1 MKFWLLLRRERD
13 REVGGAL
20 ADPRGAAHGARAI
33 PLERRALV
41 RVDGGDLE
49 LVAHQLVVVLRVGDR
64 RLQELLPRLGG
75 AARCE
80 GQDSPRLLDVLAADV
95 IADQAGLAGRGA
107 DVAGLRAD
115 EHGRL
120 ARLARAR
127 LVALARGLG
136 RLGFLR
142 LRSVV
147 AGLLAARLRGLL

>member
-1 MKFWLLLRRERD
+1 MGR
-13 REVGGAL
+13 AL

-41 RVDGGDLE
+41 RVDGGDLQ

-95 IADQAGLAGRGA
+95 IADEPRLAGGGA
-107 DVAGLRAD
+107 DVARLRAH

-120 ARLARAR
+120 TGLALPAR
-127 LVALARGLG
+127 LVALAGGAGGLV
-136 RLGFLR
+136 L
-142 LRSVV
+142 
-147 AGLLAARLRGLL
+147 